1 MATPAN
7 RIPVRVA
14 RGAYADLNASIADL
28 YEGEICYATD
38 QDQLYVV
45 ESGVLVAT
53 VTNEIVGLDDIP
65 GVDLTTTPPI
75 TGDHLE
81 YDGSFWVPAPDV
93 GIASDTVAVPTSV
106 VVNNLVTMSQANY
119 DALGS
124 YDANTVYIIV

>member
-38 QDQLYVV
+38 QDKLYVV

-53 VTNEIVGLDDIP
+53 VTQEITGLDDVP
-65 GVDLTTTPPI
+65 GVDLTSTPPT

-81 YDGSFWVPAPDV
+81 YDGTNWVPAPDV
-93 GIASDTVAVPTSV
+93 GIPSDTVAVVNSV
-106 VVNNLVTMSQANY
+106 EVQNLVMITQANY
-119 DALGS
+119 DALGA
-124 YDANTVYIIV
+124 YDANTVYVII